1 MQATAEFRIS
11 PCKGM
16 LWPELEDQPMR
27 IGVRAVLTI
36 LHLGIVGIAGSV
48 AHAQTITGS
57 ATIALRSG
65 ESAEMGD
72 IYWVTNCRSNL
83 KSTPEV
89 EILDGPPGIS
99 VAIKAAMVTPRAQR
113 CSNQVPGGK
122 LVISAEKIEDPSYT
136 PLTIRITYHTRDGDR
151 KSGLVYNLSLFP

>member
-1 MQATAEFRIS
+1 
-11 PCKGM
+11 
-16 LWPELEDQPMR
+16 MR
-27 IGVRAVLTI
+27 IGVRVRAVLTI
-36 LHLGIVGIAGSV
+36 LHIGIAGCAA

-65 ESAEMGD
+65 ESAEIGD
-72 IYWVTNCRSNL
+72 LYWVTNCKSIL
-83 KSTPEV
+83 KNTPEV

-99 VAIKAAMVTPRAQR
+99 VEIKAAMVIPRAQR

-136 PLTIRITYHTRDGDR
+136 PLTIRVTYHTRDGDR
-151 KSGLVYNLSLFP
+151 KSGLVLNLSLFP

>member
-1 MQATAEFRIS
+1 
-11 PCKGM
+11 
-16 LWPELEDQPMR
+16 MR

-36 LHLGIVGIAGSV
+36 LHLGIAGYAA

-65 ESAEMGD
+65 ESAEIGD
-72 IYWVTNCRSNL
+72 LYWVTNCKSIL
-83 KSTPEV
+83 KNTPEV

-99 VAIKAAMVTPRAQR
+99 VEIKAAMVIPRAQR

-136 PLTIRITYHTRDGDR
+136 PLTIRVTYHTRDGDR
-151 KSGLVYNLSLFP
+151 KSGLVLNLSLFP

>member
-1 MQATAEFRIS
+1 
-11 PCKGM
+11 
-16 LWPELEDQPMR
+16 MR

-36 LHLGIVGIAGSV
+36 LHVGIAGSAA

-65 ESAEMGD
+65 ESAEIGD
-72 IYWVTNCRSNL
+72 LYWVTNCKSIL
-83 KSTPEV
+83 KNTPEV

-99 VAIKAAMVTPRAQR
+99 VDIKAAMVTPRAQR

-136 PLTIRITYHTRDGDR
+136 PLTIRVTYHTRDGDR
-151 KSGLVYNLSLFP
+151 KSGLVLNLSLFP